1 MPAAEPQAVVRLHG
15 SLLEPLPQAFAGD
28 RGHHS
33 RLFQQCNSA
42 EDEALQAEVLEKL
55 FTIWFSHP
63 AMEAA
68 IYWNLM
74 DGYAAF
80 RGFEGDYEL
89 TVEKNGHSVKTPFT
103 LRRDGGEAEI
113 RLED

>member
-1 MPAAEPQAVVRLHG
+1 
-15 SLLEPLPQAFAGD
+15 
-28 RGHHS
+28 
-33 RLFQQCNSA
+33 
-42 EDEALQAEVLEKL
+42 
-55 FTIWFSHP
+55 
-63 AMEAA
+63 MEAA

-89 TVEKNGHSVKTPFT
+89 TVEKNSHSVKTPFT